1 MGIEQDIKQ
10 TKFKSIHQKCFI
22 NIVYSASF
30 LTSIHAKELK
40 RFGLS
45 TQQFNLMRILR
56 GQHPKAINLNDITC
70 RMIDKSSNAS
80 RLVEK
85 LRTKGLVFRETAATD
100 RRAVEIGITAKGLDL
115 LEQIDN
121 VENNFF
127 DDIQKLTNE
136 EAQTL
141 SDLLDKI
148 REK

>member
-10 TKFKSIHQKCFI
+10 TKFKSIYQKCFI
-22 NIVYSASF
+22 NIVYSASY

-40 RFGLS
+40 KFGIS
-45 TQQFNLMRILR
+45 TQQFNLLRILR

-85 LRTKGLVFRETAATD
+85 LRAKGLVFRETAITD
-100 RRAVEIGITAKGLDL
+100 RRAVEIGITDKGLAL
-115 LEQIDN
+115 LEQLDE
-121 VENNFF
+121 VENKFF
-127 DDIQKLTNE
+127 KDIKKLTNE

-141 SDLLDKI
+141 SNLLDKM
-148 REK
+148 RE